1 MAITKIHPIKS
12 TLNLA
17 IGYIIKDEKTNDQIL
32 VSGFMCNPITAHTSF
47 LKTREANNVQGK
59 ILAQHLIQS
68 FLPGETDAET
78 AHRIGQELCEKH
90 LKNEYEYVI
99 ATHVDRGH
107 IHNHI
112 IFNHVNMVTGKCY
125 RANYQT
131 YHQIRNRSDELCREN
146 KLSVIDPY
154 YESYKKKFKTRG
166 KSWYEYQHAKQGT
179 SWKSKLQF
187 DIDRTLK
194 QAEDWEDFLRKM
206 GELGYE
212 IKHGKHIAFRHKD
225 KQRFTRAKTIGDD
238 YTEER
243 LKERLSK
250 NLQFDHSGVKRRVG
264 KLVDI
269 KNNEKVKSSKGYE
282 FWAKKHN
289 LKTMADSVIAIRE
302 LGINSKQELEIQIQK
317 SADERQGLLDKIQAV
332 ESSMNHLSQ
341 TMENVETIR
350 KYREHYKYHKKN
362 PDDKGF
368 SQEYSAELQLYTV
381 ASKAIMSNHKSVPKS
396 KDILA
401 ELDQLQEKKNTL
413 MQEYSKSNELFSE
426 LVQYK
431 KNYTTY
437 IENKI
442 ERH

>member
-17 IGYIIKDEKTNDQIL
+17 VDYITKGEKTNEQVL
-32 VSGFMCNPITAHTSF
+32 VSAYMCHPITAHTSF
-47 LKTREANNVQGK
+47 LRTREANNVQGK
-59 ILAQHLIQS
+59 VLAQHLIQS
-68 FLPGETDAET
+68 FFPGETDAET

-125 RANYQT
+125 RANYKT
-131 YHQIRNRSDELCREN
+131 YQQIRNTSDELCKEN

-154 YESYKKKFKTRG
+154 YESYKRKYKTRG

-194 QAEDWEDFLRKM
+194 QAKDWEDFLKRM
-206 GELGYE
+206 AELGYE

-225 KQRFTRAKTIGDD
+225 KQRFTRAKIIGED
-238 YTEER
+238 YAEDR
-243 LKERLSK
+243 IKERLAE
-250 NLQFDHSGVKRRVG
+250 NLQVGHSRVKQRVG
-264 KLVDI
+264 KVIDI
-269 KNNEKVKSSKGYE
+269 KNNEKIKSSKGYE

-289 LKTMADSVIAIRE
+289 LKTMADSVIALRE
-302 LGINSKQELEIQIQK
+302 VGINSKQELESYIQK
-317 SADERQGLLDKIQAV
+317 SADERQEILGEIKAIESRMDK
-332 ESSMNHLSQ
+332 LSE
-341 TMENVETIR
+341 TMEQVETIR
-350 KYREHYKYHKKN
+350 KYREHYKYHKAN
-362 PDDKGF
+362 SDDDKF
-368 SQEYSAELQLYTV
+368 SREYSAELKLYTV
-381 ASKAIMSNHKSVPKS
+381 ASKAIMEAYDAVPKS
-396 KDILA
+396 KKILA
-401 ELDQLQEKKNTL
+401 QLDDLQEKKNTL
-413 MQEYSKSNELFSE
+413 MQEYSKSNDLFYE

-431 KNYTTY
+431 KNY
-437 IENKI
+437 ENYMDKEV
-442 ERH
+442 ER

>member
-17 IGYIIKDEKTNDQIL
+17 IDYITKDEKTDDQIL

-47 LKTREANNVQGK
+47 LKTREANNVKGK
-59 ILAQHLIQS
+59 VLAQHLIQS
-68 FLPGETDAET
+68 FYPGETDAET
-78 AHRIGQELCEKH
+78 AHRIGQELCKKH

-154 YESYKKKFKTRG
+154 YESYKRKYKTRG

-194 QAEDWEDFLRKM
+194 HAKNWEDFLKIM
-206 GELGYE
+206 SELDYE

-225 KQRFTRAKTIGDD
+225 KQRFTRAKTIGED

-243 LKERLSK
+243 LKERLAN
-250 NLQFDHSGVKRRVG
+250 NLQIDHSRVKQRVG
-264 KLVDI
+264 KVIDI
-269 KNNEKVKSSKGYE
+269 KNNEKIKSSKGYE

-302 LGINSKQELEIQIQK
+302 LGIHSKKELDHYIQK
-317 SADERQGLLDKIQAV
+317 SADERQAILDKMKVIEAK
-332 ESSMNHLSQ
+332 MDKLSE
-341 TMENVETIR
+341 TMEQVEVIR
-350 KYREHYKYHKKN
+350 KYREHYKYHKAN
-362 PDDKGF
+362 PDDEKF
-368 SQEYSAELQLYTV
+368 SREYSAELKLYTV
-381 ASKAIMSNHKSVPKS
+381 ASKAIMEAYDTVPKS
-396 KDILA
+396 KEILTK
-401 ELDQLQEKKNTL
+401 LDELQEKKNTL
-413 MQEYSKSNELFSE
+413 MQEYSKSNDLFSE
-426 LVQYK
+426 LIQYK
-431 KNYTTY
+431 KNY
-437 IENKI
+437 ENYMDKGV
-442 ERH
+442 ER